1 MAMTVPHPSRG
12 CSFPMDPMGKWGP
25 KPCGFSNTAPFCCV
39 GPSAVGRVEL
49 GGCALCDE
57 AGGRHLL
64 LASGS
69 PSSYKQAAP
78 TDGCH
83 DRDFDRIIV

>member
-1 MAMTVPHPSRG
+1 MAMQVPHPSRG
-12 CSFPMDPMGKWGP
+12 CSFPVDPMGKWGL
-25 KPCGFSNTAPFCCV
+25 KVCGFSNAAPSCCV

-57 AGGRHLL
+57 HLL
-64 LASGS
+64 PAPGS
-69 PSSYKQAAP
+69 PSSHKQAAP
-78 TDGCH
+78 TGGCR